1 VRPGDRF
8 PDNQAQVVISEPFIE
23 YLEEHLTAQQ
33 REAVLVEIVA
43 LCANPAGSHP
53 LSNRGSTDRLAGWNT
68 VDVLDGEHRVIF
80 ASRVLDGVGLVEVLC
95 AAPRRASAAYDLANA
110 LIATGVLTDDEVVE
124 IWQALTLL
132 DIVAEKVGLD
142 GWDYRPPAAPEGLV
156 RAAVAS
162 GVLDEVTARL
172 LSSDEI
178 TAAMADGWTH
188 SGPDRA
194 AALRAAL
201 LRARAGV
208 DPGDITR
215 VLTARSADRCDVVL
229 PRTGERCVRRAGHPG
244 PHRGS

>member
-1 VRPGDRF
+1 VRRGDRF
-8 PDNQAQVVISEPFIE
+8 PGNQAQIVFSEPFIE
-23 YLEEHLTAQQ
+23 YLEAHLTAQQ
-33 REAVLVEIVA
+33 REAVLVEVVA

-68 VDVLDGEHRVIF
+68 IDVLDKEHRVVF

-95 AAPRRASAAYDLANA
+95 AGPRRASAAYDLANN
-110 LIATGVLTDDEVVE
+110 LIATGALTDDEVVE

-142 GWDYRPPAAPEGLV
+142 GWDYRPPAAPDGLV

-178 TAAMADGWTH
+178 TAAMTEGWTD

-194 AALRAAL
+194 AALKAAL

-208 DPGDITR
+208 DPGDITK
-215 VLTARSADRCDVVL
+215 VLTARSTNRCDAVL
-229 PRTGERCVRRAGHPG
+229 PRTGDRCVRKVSHPG
-244 PHRGS
+244 AHRGR